1 MKTEGLE
8 ARILNW
14 LITLFMVLLSAI
26 GSFGIK
32 VIASVGQ
39 DVKDLQKQFA
49 VFISEQRYQANKDKE
64 QDERLKS
71 LEKECFQ

>member
-1 MKTEGLE
+1 VKNEALE
-8 ARILNW
+8 SRILNW

-32 VIASVGQ
+32 VVSSVGQ

-49 VFISEQRYQANKDKE
+49 VFLRDQSFQMTKDRE
-64 QDERLKS
+64 QDDRIRS
-71 LEKECFQ
+71 LEKECSQ